1 MPASLVR
8 VARSVM
14 VATAATLLL
23 VAPVAAKE
31 PVDPNTLNPPP
42 PAEFNATCERVGS
55 GILCNLAFSDPPF
68 ADEPSGIICDGTEL
82 LVSQTRSVIGKRF
95 YDRDGN
101 LERRHYREAYA
112 GILTD
117 PTTGR
122 TLDWIAHDTVDHVL
136 AVPGDDTTGTLT
148 ISGQGIRVSAPG
160 GRTVLVDAGR
170 LVIDVASDTL
180 IHSGGP
186 HHFDDY
192 FIHGDVDALQPLCD
206 ALA

>member
-8 VARSVM
+8 VARSVV
-14 VATAATLLL
+14 VATAVTLLL

-42 PAEFNATCERVGS
+42 PASFNATCERVGS

-68 ADEPSGIICDGTEL
+68 ADEPSGIVCDGTEL

-112 GILTD
+112 GTLTN

-122 TLDWIAHDTVDHVL
+122 TAPWIAHDTVDHVL
-136 AVPGDDTTGTLT
+136 AV
-148 ISGQGIRVSAPG
+148 
-160 GRTVLVDAGR
+160 AGR
-170 LVIDVASDTL
+170 RHDRPADHQRAGDPRIRARRP
-180 IHSGGP
+180 HRARRRGP
-186 HHFDDY
+186 IGDRRR
-192 FIHGDVDALQPLCD
+192 HGHAHPRWWSPPLRRLLR
-206 ALA
+206 AR

>member
-8 VARSVM
+8 VARSVV

-42 PAEFNATCERVGS
+42 PASFNASCERVGS

-68 ADEPSGIICDGTEL
+68 ADEPSGIVCDGTEL

-95 YDRDGN
+95 YDSDGN

-112 GILTD
+112 GTLTN
-117 PTTGR
+117 PTTGL
-122 TLDWIAHDTVDHVL
+122 TAAWVAHDTVDHVL
-136 AVPGDDTTGTLT
+136 AVPGDDTTGLLT

-170 LVIDVASDTL
+170 LVIDVATDTL
-180 IHSGGP
+180 IHAGGP

-192 FIHGDVDALQPLCD
+192 FVRGDLDALQPICD

>member
-1 MPASLVR
+1 MDASIIR
-8 VARSVM
+8 IARSVVVVT
-14 VATAATLLL
+14 VATLVL

-42 PAEFNATCERVGS
+42 PAGFNATCERVGS
-55 GILCNLAFSDPPF
+55 GILCNLAFSDPPL
-68 ADEPSGIICDGTEL
+68 ANEPSAIFCDGTEL
-82 LVSQTRSVIGKRF
+82 LVSQTRSVVGKRF
-95 YDRDGN
+95 YDAGGN

-112 GILTD
+112 GVLTD
-117 PTTGR
+117 PTSGQ

-136 AVPGDDTTGTLT
+136 GVPGDEATGRLT
-148 ISGQGIRVSAPG
+148 ISGQAIRVSVPG
-160 GRTVLVDAGR
+160 GRSVLVDAGK
-170 LVIDVASDTL
+170 LVIDVATDML

-192 FIHGDVDALQPLCD
+192 FLHGDVDALRPICD